1 MASLIKCRKCGG
13 PHVTL
18 KCGKEKQDLNTV
30 LENTFIPKPNITE
43 IKTHTS
49 YKIDKRKIVV
59 VKISNLPED
68 ITVPELHELVSEW
81 GKIGRI
87 NISSYDNTTSYID
100 FYFEDEAR
108 YFQDAINKTPFDNL
122 ILNVELI
129 FKN

>member
-30 LENTFIPKPNITE
+30 LENTFTPKPNITE

-81 GKIGRI
+81 GRIGRI